1 MRQSILWAERVPNAP
16 YPMRVAD
23 LARLPDDGYT
33 YEIVEGELL
42 RMPGSGVE
50 ASRIAAR
57 LIIALGSYVEAH
69 SLGDVL
75 GADGTYDLTQ
85 PGDTTDTA
93 LVPDVSFVLAGRL
106 PATGTPAAK
115 GYAKLA
121 PDLVAEVASPT
132 QYRPEMTS
140 KAQLYLARGVRLV
153 WIIWPS
159 RQEVDVW
166 RSATPTAPVAT
177 LAHAGTLDGLDVVS
191 GFTYPLAKL
200 FA

>member
-1 MRQSILWAERVPNAP
+1 MQQRILWAERVPNAP
-16 YPMRVAD
+16 YPMRIAD

-69 SLGDVL
+69 GLGDVL

-85 PGDTTDTA
+85 PGDPTETA
-93 LVPDVSFVLAGRL
+93 LVPDVSFALAGRL
-106 PATGTPAAK
+106 PVTGTPAAK

-121 PDLVAEVASPT
+121 PDLVAEVASPS
-132 QYRPEMTS
+132 QYRPEMKS
-140 KAQLYLARGVRLV
+140 KAELYLARGVRLV

-166 RSATPTAPVAT
+166 RPAAAIAPVAT
-177 LAHAGTLDGLDVVS
+177 LTPADNLDGLDVVP
-191 GFTYPLAKL
+191 GFTYPLTKL